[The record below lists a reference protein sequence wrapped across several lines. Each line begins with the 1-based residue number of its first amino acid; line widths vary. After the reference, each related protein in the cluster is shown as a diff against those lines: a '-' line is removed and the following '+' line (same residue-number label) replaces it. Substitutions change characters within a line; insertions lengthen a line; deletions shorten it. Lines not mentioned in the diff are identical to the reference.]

1 MSQTAAVTIA
11 PEATRGLASRAR
23 CWIELMR
30 VRQWVKNGFVLAGVY
45 FSDQLLD
52 VSPLLH
58 AFAAF
63 IAFCFAASAVYCLND
78 ILDRDADAAHP
89 EKSHRPLAR
98 GAVSI
103 GEAQVVLASCLV
115 ACAAVL
121 VAASFPW
128 QVPAM
133 IATYMAV
140 NVGYSVRWKH
150 VSIVDLVVIASGF
163 VIRLVAGTYAVGVEP
178 TSWIVLCTGLLALFL
193 ALGKRRGDLE
203 REGVAARQSLQGYTL
218 NFIDQALGMLGA
230 ATLVFYAAFT
240 VSPYA
245 LTRFGTNTLYLTAFP
260 VAVGLLRYLQLV
272 LVTGRYGSPT
282 DIVLRDRPLQL
293 IGLVWL
299 ALFAVIVYT

>member
-1 MSQTAAVTIA
+1 MSQTAVVTIA
-11 PEATRGLASRAR
+11 PEASRGVVARVR

-30 VRQWVKNGFVLAGVY
+30 VRQWVKNGFVLAGLY
-45 FSDQLLD
+45 FSDQLFDLWPA
-52 VSPLLH
+52 VHALA
-58 AFAAF
+58 AFA
-63 IAFCFAASAVYCLND
+63 AFCFAASAVYCLND

-89 EKSHRPLAR
+89 EKAHRPLAR
-98 GAVSI
+98 GALSTR
-103 GEAQVVLASCLV
+103 EAEILLGTCLV
-115 ACAAVL
+115 VCTAIL

-133 IATYMAV
+133 IGAYMAM

-163 VIRLVAGTYAVGVEP
+163 VLRLVAGTYAVGVAP

-203 REGVAARQSLQGYTL
+203 REGIAARQSLQGYTL

-245 LTRFGTNTLYLTAFP
+245 FTRFGTNMLYLTAFP

-282 DIVLRDRPLQL
+282 DVVLRDRPLQL

-299 ALFAVIVYT
+299 VLFAVIVYT